1 MMDMHLHNVSYNP
14 GLLFPT
20 YIYIVHSDW
29 PTLPPNHQ
37 LCGRVPLHPGDT
49 SQCILNIRCVCL
61 HHLRIGYCIHVI
73 DMCTKEIQYSA
84 GAKCLLFGEYHEFD
98 WSEMLI
104 ASLLLM
110 TTMVMGAGE
119 RWFGTS

>member
-1 MMDMHLHNVSYNP
+1 M
-14 GLLFPT
+14 
-20 YIYIVHSDW
+20 YIVHSDW

-49 SQCILNIRCVCL
+49 GQCILNIRCVCL

-73 DMCTKEIQYSA
+73 DMCTNEIQYSA
-84 GAKCLLFGEYHEFD
+84 CGMCLLFGEYHEFD